1 MAQPSFERSVFIN
14 CPFDKDYEPILQ
26 AILFCV
32 LYLGYYPRLS
42 TEQSD
47 SFQSR
52 IDKIQDLIRD
62 SKYSIHDLSRCQ
74 AVEEGEYFRLNMP
87 FELGMDFGCRQ
98 YSGDARGEK
107 RGLVLE
113 EEKYRYQAA
122 LSDFSG
128 FDIQH
133 HQGDYREAVRKVRN
147 WFSDE
152 ARESVDGAGRIL
164 NAYEDFQEWHYNR
177 QLSRGFSEKDI
188 QDYPT
193 SELVEAMKEW
203 MLKED
208 SE

>member
-62 SKYSIHDLSRCQ
+62 SKHSIHDLSRCQ

-98 YSGDARGEK
+98 YSGDAGAK
-107 RGLVLE
+107 RGVLFW
-113 EEKYRYQAA
+113 KKRSTDTRPRF
-122 LSDFSG
+122 LISRVSISNITKG
-128 FDIQH
+128 TI
-133 HQGDYREAVRKVRN
+133 VR
-147 WFSDE
+147 
-152 ARESVDGAGRIL
+152 
-164 NAYEDFQEWHYNR
+164 Q
-177 QLSRGFSEKDI
+177 
-188 QDYPT
+188 
-193 SELVEAMKEW
+193 
-203 MLKED
+203 
-208 SE
+208 